1 MVMPVAPLPLGGLTA
16 TPLLIFVDVSAL
28 RSYIPA
34 TYSTTFA
41 ALPRFPAGEFD
52 EFDVQ

>member
-28 RSYIPA
+28 RSYIP